1 MFKTSKGEGVMELTN
16 DEIFYLRGLIDQ
28 QLEDC
33 KFTLTSKEFEF
44 RFNLKQKIMAQ
55 VTK

>member
-1 MFKTSKGEGVMELTN
+1 MEENKMELTN

-33 KFTLTSKEFEF
+33 KFTLTGKEFEF
-44 RFNLKQKIMAQ
+44 RFNLRQKIMTQ

>member
-1 MFKTSKGEGVMELTN
+1 MEENKMELAN

-33 KFTLTSKEFEF
+33 KFTLTGKEFEF
-44 RFNLKQKIMAQ
+44 RFNLRQKIMTQ